1 MDDNGKIP
9 MSERA
14 KVVAAT
20 EGIADD
26 ASDEIR
32 GNRFLN
38 FIYHHKALVFALCVV
53 VILAAFSVW
62 TFFFTGGAS
71 DIDIL
76 YAGPCRLY
84 DAGASIAPAIRS
96 VRSERDGLSVEI
108 TDIEWYSPEYIREN
122 NVKVDA
128 FANAAELDEFRREM
142 TDGDVLVLFL
152 SPELYRQV
160 KGSLVP
166 LKEIFGEKPWCAA
179 DDYAI
184 ELWLTDFYNYFTAAQ
199 ELPEDTLI
207 CVRRASEMKSYTKSR
222 AEEADEKARTL
233 VKDIVEFASPVTQE
247 Q

>member
-1 MDDNGKIP
+1 MKKL
-9 MSERA
+9 ML
-14 KVVAAT
+14 VVSVAF
-20 EGIADD
+20 
-26 ASDEIR
+26 S
-32 GNRFLN
+32 
-38 FIYHHKALVFALCVV
+38 
-53 VILAAFSVW
+53 LAAMADVIYV
-62 TFFFTGGAS
+62 TPVGTGSGATWQ
-71 DIDIL
+71 
-76 YAGPCRLY
+76 
-84 DAGASIAPAIRS
+84 DAANI
-96 VRSERDGLSVEI
+96 
-108 TDIEWYSPEYIREN
+108 Y
-122 NVKVDA
+122 DA